1 MEVSLTSKT
10 QPDPHQVLKHVLSL
24 RARQRV
30 DDLEELRALR
40 TLKAVVPQSQIAQEL
55 GISQPAV
62 SKRMDRALKV
72 SEVREGFS
80 GGSPDEIIQRFVAGL
95 LERVQL
101 VDELAR
107 WPYAPAGATD
117 GVDWMTGSN
126 GEWEQVERA
135 LHRGLIDA
143 ETYTEVLDRVDTVAR

>member
-1 MEVSLTSKT
+1 MSVL
-10 QPDPHQVLKHVLSL
+10 QQDPQAVLRRVVSL
-24 RARQRV
+24 RARQSV

-40 TLKAVVPQSQIAQEL
+40 SLKAVVPQSQIAQEL

-72 SEVREGFS
+72 AEVRDGFS
-80 GGSPDEIIQRFVAGL
+80 GGSPEEIIQRFVAGL
-95 LERVQL
+95 IERGQL

-107 WPYAPAGATD
+107 WPYAPARATD
-117 GVDWMTGSN
+117 GVDWMTGNN